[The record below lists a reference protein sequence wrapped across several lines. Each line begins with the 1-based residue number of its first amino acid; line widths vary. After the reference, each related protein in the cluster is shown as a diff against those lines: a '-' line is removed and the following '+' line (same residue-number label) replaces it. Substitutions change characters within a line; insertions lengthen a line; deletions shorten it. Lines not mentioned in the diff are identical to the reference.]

1 MKAVLCKTGST
12 VKHESYCPRHTT
24 LRKTPSKLLSPSNST
39 LVTPNNLLVPPPLS
53 PLMEQTPL
61 QRVESQ
67 FYEYTSHEELSK
79 ELKISSQASTLIY
92 NYWKLKRKRCMCIKV
107 LETPA
112 GSFH

>member
-1 MKAVLCKTGST
+1 MA
-12 VKHESYCPRHTT
+12 
-24 LRKTPSKLLSPSNST
+24 
-39 LVTPNNLLVPPPLS
+39 PPPLS

-92 NYWKLKRKRCMCIKV
+92 NYWKLKRKVREREGGREREITCIV
-107 LETPA
+107 LQVTCTCTVYMYVYINVSENVLMYM
-112 GSFH
+112 